1 VIKATYSKA
10 VLIFIGWMPAFFISS
25 VLFSATPTQKN
36 AETQSKNPTLLESTW
51 LMPQVSVVMPSA
63 LTLRNANF
71 SVDYTRQFPS
81 LTQAGLMA
89 VTPLFNW
96 GGFRVLSTAK
106 LGVSYK
112 AGNFEMA
119 RSTGEL
125 LNSRLNLTWVPMSLG
140 AKFLYTLPTFPF
152 IKPSLTL
159 GGGTH
164 WFYQAGAT
172 SGSNGSFWIP
182 YYFVTPA
189 LSFLEGS
196 APSDWFGG
204 FTFGV
209 TYQHELTSAQRVHGV
224 SFDLGI
230 NILL

>member
-1 VIKATYSKA
+1 
-10 VLIFIGWMPAFFISS
+10 
-25 VLFSATPTQKN
+25 
-36 AETQSKNPTLLESTW
+36 
-51 LMPQVSVVMPSA
+51 
-63 LTLRNANF
+63 
-71 SVDYTRQFPS
+71 
-81 LTQAGLMA
+81 
-89 VTPLFNW
+89 
-96 GGFRVLSTAK
+96 
-106 LGVSYK
+106 VSYK

-119 RSTGEL
+119 RSSGEVF
-125 LNSRLNLTWVPMSLG
+125 NSRLNLTWVPMSLG

-164 WFYQAGAT
+164 WFYQAGVV

-182 YYFVTPA
+182 YYFVTPS
-189 LSFLEGS
+189 LSFLEGV

-209 TYQHELTSAQRVHGV
+209 TYQHELTSAQQVHGV